1 MGLVT
6 RAERTRGGRT
16 RAGVE
21 SQDCLCLRRG
31 WQTDMYLSTVRDT
44 VIYTDITRLVC
55 LSYTNHNGA
64 QGFNHIYYVW
74 FLVGDMNDI
83 KPLTCASGKVTGT
96 MCW

>member
-1 MGLVT
+1 M
-6 RAERTRGGRT
+6 T

-55 LSYTNHNGA
+55 LSYTNHSEISSRFWGPY
-64 QGFNHIYYVW
+64 FRV
-74 FLVGDMNDI
+74 
-83 KPLTCASGKVTGT
+83 SGGEYE
-96 MCW
+96 